1 MERVRDL
8 MSREVVTLR
17 RNDALSAVDHV
28 MEARRIR
35 HMPILDD
42 QDAVVGIVS
51 QRDVFFNALVRALG
65 FGAAASGKVLDALLV
80 KEIMTTDVVTTTPD
94 TPLRQAAE
102 LMCDRKI
109 GCLPVV
115 DDGSLVGILT
125 EGDFVAAAA
134 H

>member
-109 GCLPVV
+109 GCLPVI

>member
-17 RNDALSAVDHV
+17 RNDALSAVNHV

-65 FGAAASGKVLDALLV
+65 FGAAANGKVLDALLV

-102 LMCDRKI
+102 LMCDKKI